1 MEIQRTKLYR
11 MGMLRLFL
19 PNNKVQFNVESQ
31 KDSVRTP
38 VNMKSPSKYFSKF
51 FRPREFLAEFLGWWG
66 ELGDIVAAEC

>member
-31 KDSVRTP
+31 KDSVRTEA
-38 VNMKSPSKYFSKF
+38 NMKSPSNYFVKF
-51 FRPREFLAEFLGWWG
+51 FRPREFLAEFLGRWERG
-66 ELGDIVAAEC
+66 E

>member
-1 MEIQRTKLYR
+1 

-38 VNMKSPSKYFSKF
+38 VNMKSPNNCFIKF
-51 FRPREFLAEFLGWWG
+51 FRLREFLAEFLGRWG
-66 ELGDIVAAEC
+66 EGGISESVDY